1 MVECFGGVVI
11 FDVLVPPFKNIAN
24 IGCLK
29 HFVFVFVI
37 IENIER
43 SLNDVAIN
51 TRLL

>member
-1 MVECFGGVVI
+1 MVESFGGVVI
-11 FDVLVPPFKNIAN
+11 FDILVPLKNIAN